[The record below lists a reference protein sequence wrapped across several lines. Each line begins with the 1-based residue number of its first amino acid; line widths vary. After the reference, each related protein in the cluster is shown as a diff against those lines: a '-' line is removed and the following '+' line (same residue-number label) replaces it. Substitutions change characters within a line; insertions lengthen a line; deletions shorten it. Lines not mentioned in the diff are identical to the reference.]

1 MQLKLYAPQQAHAEL
16 TKLWPQIKA
25 ALQNGHKLEL
35 TIKREKRSLDQNALL
50 WSCLTDLSKQVEWYG
65 NKLTKEE
72 FKDLLT
78 AGLKKQKAIPGIDG
92 GFVMVGSSTS
102 SMTKEEM
109 SDLIT
114 LAHAFGDERSVKWS
128 PTSIGSFDDQGR
140 EES

>member
-1 MQLKLYAPQQAHAEL
+1 MQVKLHNPKQAHQEL
-16 TKLWPQIKA
+16 LRLWPLIKES
-25 ALQNGHKLEL
+25 LQSGLRLEL

-65 NKLTKEE
+65 QKLTKEE

-128 PTSIGSFDDQGR
+128 PTSVGNFD
-140 EES
+140 EN

>member
-25 ALQNGHKLEL
+25 ALQAGHKLEL

-102 SMTKEEM
+102 GMTKEEM

-114 LAHAFGDERSVKWS
+114 LAHAFGDERGVKWS
-128 PTSIGSFDDQGR
+128 PTSVGNFD
-140 EES
+140 EN

>member
-1 MQLKLYAPQQAHAEL
+1 MQLKLFNPQQAHAEL
-16 TKLWPQIKA
+16 TKLWPQMKA
-25 ALQNGHKLEL
+25 ALSAGHKLEL

-65 NKLTKEE
+65 QKLTKEE

-92 GFVMVGSSTS
+92 GFVMVGSNTS

-114 LAHAFGDERSVKWS
+114 LAHAFGDERGVKWS